1 MPDREGRCIAL
12 LRKAGCTPAVIAH
25 CRAVHR
31 TACEYAREIDT
42 ADRALVE
49 AGALLHDVG
58 RGATHSIHHAQEGA
72 AWLRQEGI
80 PEPVVRIVECHIG
93 AGLTADEC
101 SLLGL
106 LPVDSIPVTL
116 EEKIVANADNLT
128 GGSGRSSIWEE
139 IARAYYLPPR
149 IRRRFLR
156 LWLELEQMRR
166 G

>member
-1 MPDREGRCIAL
+1 MPDREKRCVAL
-12 LRKAGCTPAVIAH
+12 LRKAGCTNGVIDH

-31 TACEYAREIDT
+31 TACEYAREIDI
-42 ADRALVE
+42 ADPALVE

-58 RGATHSIHHAQEGA
+58 RSATHSIHHAQDGA
-72 AWLRQEGI
+72 AWLRREGI

-101 SLLGL
+101 SLVGL
-106 LPVDSIPVTL
+106 LPIDSITSTV

-128 GGSGRSSIWEE
+128 GGSGQSSIWEE
-139 IARAYYLPPR
+139 LARAYSLPPR

-166 G
+166 A